1 MSSQPPSTSPPR
13 PRRRWVN
20 WALILLAWS
29 VPAVI
34 FAVLS
39 HARMVAL
46 NQESSLWIWLADHL
60 ASWYTWAAFSPLI
73 IWLGRKYRVDRSP
86 RLQAIGVHLIAGII
100 VAFAHSA
107 IATFASVA
115 LHGEPLTMEHYSD
128 VYIRWLAWN
137 SPWSLVIYWI
147 VLGSTY
153 AVDYYARARREE
165 LRSARLES
173 EVAKAQLDALQRQLQ
188 PHFLFNT
195 LNSIAVLTQKGDSA
209 AANVVVG
216 QLSELLRYAL
226 RTDGAAEVS
235 LADEL
240 DFVRRYL
247 EIERVRFGE
256 RLTVTY
262 DVPAAAL
269 TARIPPFVLQLLVE
283 NAIRHGV
290 AKRASPGHV
299 GIMAERTDGI
309 LRVQVDDDGVG
320 LSEETGAGPGLGIR
334 NARER
339 LAHLYGDRF
348 RLELT
353 NRPEGGVRASLDI
366 PVLP

>member
-1 MSSQPPSTSPPR
+1 MNSSTPQTSPPSE
-13 PRRRWVN
+13 RRRWVT

-29 VPAVI
+29 VPAI
-34 FAVLS
+34 LFGVLS
-39 HARMVAL
+39 HARMVSL
-46 NQESSLWIWLADHL
+46 EQKSSLWIWVADHL

-73 IWLGRKYRVDRSP
+73 IWLGRKYRVDRAP
-86 RLQAIGVHLIAGII
+86 RIRAIGVHLAAGLV
-100 VAFAHSA
+100 VALIHSA

-115 LHGEPLTMEHYSD
+115 LHGEPLTMEHYTD

-137 SPWSLVIYWI
+137 SPWSLVVYWI
-147 VLGSTY
+147 VLASTY

-209 AANVVVG
+209 AANAVVG

-235 LADEL
+235 LAEEM

-247 EIERVRFGE
+247 EIERVRFGD
-256 RLTVTY
+256 RLSVTY
-262 DVPAAAL
+262 EVHEEVL
-269 TARIPPFVLQLLVE
+269 SARIPPFILQLLVE
-283 NAIRHGV
+283 NAINHGV
-290 AKRASPGHV
+290 AKKATPGHV
-299 GIMAERTDGI
+299 GITAERANGLLRLQVEDDGI
-309 LRVQVDDDGVG
+309 G
-320 LSEETGAGPGLGIR
+320 LSQETGKGPGLGIR

-339 LAHLYGDRF
+339 LGHLYGDRF
-348 RLELT
+348 RLELA
-353 NRPEGGVRASLDI
+353 NRPEGGARASLEI
-366 PVLP
+366 PV